1 MDGWSAPASRMCNE
15 AFDGTTPV
23 SRFLVFWIL
32 VRLRACQR
40 KQKEK
45 ERKAIQKTS
54 QSAPK
59 TTTPKK
65 KTQNELDK
73 THVLYDDRIKVNL
86 AFQKFAGSSQSGAL
100 RQIIQ
105 RLILPNCQTRS
116 LSLSAV
122 YLTLLSLFARPREG
136 KTEAADKNKDVSMYT
151 I

>member
-1 MDGWSAPASRMCNE
+1 MRRLTVPLLFR
-15 AFDGTTPV
+15 
-23 SRFLVFWIL
+23 VFWFFGFWFVCAR
-32 VRLRACQR
+32 VRESRKRKKGRQYRRRA
-40 KQKEK
+40 
-45 ERKAIQKTS
+45 KA
-54 QSAPK
+54 PP

-136 KTEAADKNKDVSMYT
+136 ETEAADKNKDVSMYT

>member
-54 QSAPK
+54 QSAPNHH
-59 TTTPKK
+59 TKK

-116 LSLSAV
+116 LSLRCISNSSK
-122 YLTLLSLFARPREG
+122 LIC
-136 KTEAADKNKDVSMYT
+136 EAKRGRDGGSRQK
-151 I
+151 